1 MEVRRLALG
10 VTFAPP
16 YRAKVSSRGYFRP
29 PPGPGENATLRNA
42 KPMMKA
48 VEKREVGKAS
58 PAKGGDQKAQAW
70 SLMASSEIP
79 ETKDCP

>member
-48 VEKREVGKAS
+48 VEKREVGESVAS
-58 PAKGGDQKAQAW
+58 EGRRPKSS
-70 SLMASSEIP
+70 SLVLNGIQRDS
-79 ETKDCP
+79 